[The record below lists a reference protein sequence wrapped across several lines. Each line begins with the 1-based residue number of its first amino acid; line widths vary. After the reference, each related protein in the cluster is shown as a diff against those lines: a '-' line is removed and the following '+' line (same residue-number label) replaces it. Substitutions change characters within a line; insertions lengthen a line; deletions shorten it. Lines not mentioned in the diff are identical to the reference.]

1 MKGMK
6 ISDFDADE
14 PVAPL
19 NPAPAPRP
27 ATKRTDRILGGTGI
41 LIAAAAAMFPW
52 YVFFNE
58 EKFGIRIAG
67 WEQLENLPAD
77 SAARRPF
84 SSSPISTPKTGNEMP
99 PEVVDRVVTAT
110 ISKLGETKDGAPPL
124 EEIQPMPGRAGF
136 RLLHVSNG
144 RAMIEDTSGMYMVQ
158 VGSILPDNSRVATVE
173 QRGGKWVIVTS
184 GGELYSEP

>member
-19 NPAPAPRP
+19 SQAPAPRR
-27 ATKRTDRILGGTGI
+27 ASKSTDRVLGAAGI
-41 LIAAAAAMFPW
+41 LLAASAAMFPW

-58 EKFGIRIAG
+58 DKFGIRIAG
-67 WEQLENLPAD
+67 WEQLENLPAS

-84 SSSPISTPKTGNEMP
+84 ATSPAARPRPDNETP
-99 PEVVDRVVTAT
+99 PEDVDRVVTAT
-110 ISKLGETKDGAPPL
+110 VSKLGEVKEGGPPL
-124 EEIQPMPGRAGF
+124 TEVQPMPGRAGF

-158 VGSILPDNSRVATVE
+158 VGSTLPDNSRVATVE
-173 QRGGKWVIVTS
+173 QRGGKWVIITS
-184 GGELYSEP
+184 GGEIYAEP

>member
-1 MKGMK
+1 MKNMK

-19 NPAPAPRP
+19 EHAPAPRRVSTP
-27 ATKRTDRILGGTGI
+27 TDRVLAAIGI
-41 LIAAAAAMFPW
+41 VLAAGAAMFPW

-67 WEQLENLPAD
+67 WEQLSDLPPG

-84 SSSPISTPKTGNEMP
+84 ATSPAATPRPENETP
-99 PEVVDRVVTAT
+99 PEAIDSVVTAT
-110 ISKLGETKDGAPPL
+110 VSKLGAIKNGAPAL
-124 EEIQPMPGRAGF
+124 TEIQPMPGRAGF

-144 RAMIEDTSGMYMVQ
+144 RAMIEDPDGMYMVQ
-158 VGSILPDNSRVATVE
+158 VGSTLPDNSRVATVE

-184 GGELYSEP
+184 LGEVYPEP